1 MQDLGKITIDINEG
15 GGSSAGGAPS
25 GMGGGDGGGGGINIQ
40 AMMSAA
46 ASALSFV
53 AGVVKK
59 AFDEVAKAA
68 RYIYDSLMRL
78 HSFIMGFADD
88 IREYSPAIQLADLG
102 NEMAMMAKKMRMS
115 AVTSPFIAAQ
125 MVQSGRVERAMFE
138 IRGFTASLGA
148 IFLEPITKAVADILE
163 NLVVRLPEIIEA
175 IYEAAKTTGMMTMKL
190 GEAMVGSY
198 SLLGVGGMGIGAV
211 LIQLGAMAI
220 NISKNVKKLADRAD
234 AEMSLGEL
242 NKPFLN
248 DLRLM
253 GARI

>member
-15 GGSSAGGAPS
+15 GGSSAGGAASSASS
-25 GMGGGDGGGGGINIQ
+25 GGGGGGINIQ

-53 AGVVKK
+53 ASVVKK

-88 IREYSPAIQLADLG
+88 IREYSPAIQLAELG
-102 NEMAMMAKKMRMS
+102 NEMEMMAKKMHMS
-115 AVTSPFIAAQ
+115 AVTGPFVAAQ
-125 MVQSGRVERAMFE
+125 IVQSGRVERAMLE

-163 NLVVRLPEIIEA
+163 NIVVRLPEIIEA
-175 IYEAAKTTGMMTMKL
+175 IYEAAKTTGMMAMKL

-211 LIQLGAMAI
+211 LIQIGAMAI

-234 AEMSLGEL
+234 AEMSLSDL

>member
-25 GMGGGDGGGGGINIQ
+25 GSGGSGGGGGINIQ
-40 AMMSAA
+40 AIMSAA

-53 AGVVKK
+53 ASVVKK

-88 IREYSPAIQLADLG
+88 IREYSPAIQLAEMG
-102 NEMAMMAKKMRMS
+102 NELEMMAKKMRMS

-125 MVQSGRVERAMFE
+125 MVQSGRVERAMLE

-163 NLVVRLPEIIEA
+163 NIVVRLPEIIEA
-175 IYEAAKTTGMMTMKL
+175 IYEAAK
-190 GEAMVGSY
+190 S
-198 SLLGVGGMGIGAV
+198 GG
-211 LIQLGAMAI
+211 LGAMKFGQHLVENHAVFGIGGMTLGAWLIQFGAAAI
-220 NISKNVKKLADRAD
+220 NISKGVKKLADRAD
-234 AEMSLGEL
+234 AQMSLSDL

>member
-25 GMGGGDGGGGGINIQ
+25 GMSGGSGGGGGINIQ

-88 IREYSPAIQLADLG
+88 IREYSPAIQLAELG

-115 AVTSPFIAAQ
+115 AVTGQFVAAQ
-125 MVQSGRVERAMFE
+125 IVQSGRVERAMLE

-163 NLVVRLPEIIEA
+163 NIVVRLPEIIEA
-175 IYEAAKTTGMMTMKL
+175 IYEAAKSGGLMSMKFGQALVENPIFGMSGMAL
-190 GEAMVGSY
+190 GAW
-198 SLLGVGGMGIGAV
+198 I
-211 LIQLGAMAI
+211 IQFGAMAI

-234 AEMSLGEL
+234 AEMSLDEL

>member
-25 GMGGGDGGGGGINIQ
+25 GASGGSGGGGGINIQ
-40 AMMSAA
+40 AIMSAA

-53 AGVVKK
+53 ASVVKK

-88 IREYSPAIQLADLG
+88 IREYSPAIQLAEMG
-102 NEMAMMAKKMRMS
+102 NELEMMAKKMRMS

-125 MVQSGRVERAMFE
+125 MVQSGRVERAMLE

-163 NLVVRLPEIIEA
+163 NIVVRLPEIIEA
-175 IYEAAKTTGMMTMKL
+175 IYEAAKSGGSMSMKFGQAL
-190 GEAMVGSY
+190 VENHAIF
-198 SLLGVGGMGIGAV
+198 GVGGMTLGAW
-211 LIQLGAMAI
+211 LIQFGAAAI
-220 NISKNVKKLADRAD
+220 NISKGVKKLADRAD
-234 AEMSLGEL
+234 AEMSLSDL